1 MSPMLRLRRMSR
13 LQIEVTV
20 MVVSML
26 LHVGWGALYITNFQ
40 ANADRRSDI
49 NALSCAIATDAAGS
63 LKAIS
68 SRAGTGLPGDNL
80 LSLNKTRLELAALRL
95 CPNP

>member
-26 LHVGWGALYITNFQ
+26 LHIGWGVLYVTTFK
-40 ANADRRSDI
+40 ANTERRNDI
-49 NALSCAIATDAAGS
+49 NALACAVATDAAGS

-68 SRAGTGLPGDNL
+68 ARSGRGLPGDNL
-80 LSLNKTRLELAALRL
+80 LSLNKTHLQLAALKL
-95 CPNP
+95 CPTP